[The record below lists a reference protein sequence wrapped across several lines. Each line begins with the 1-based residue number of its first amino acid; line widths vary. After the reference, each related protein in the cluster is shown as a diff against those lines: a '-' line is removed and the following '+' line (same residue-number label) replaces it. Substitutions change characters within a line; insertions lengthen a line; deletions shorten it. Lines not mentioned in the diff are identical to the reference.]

1 MKKSLKMRLLCGVL
15 FLSAFVSA
23 AFASCAE
30 KTKETEKSA
39 LRGTFTYQG
48 SRSVFFSSDR
58 TTSDALYLD
67 TAIYAGFDTFLNGGA
82 YCNYKVDLKL
92 KLSNDYSYQYNYS
105 VVMGDANGSNDF
117 CKMIVSVSGTFTY
130 VEKEGNQE
138 VSLSLPTGG
147 TQQIYGIRV
156 PGVWGGKGICH
167 DEADMVQDFS
177 YADCFADYDYTYVQA
192 RTVYVNRAEKT
203 VSDGL
208 LEFNPLL
215 FNEMAKYV
223 TY

>member
-15 FLSAFVSA
+15 FVSAFVSA

-30 KTKETEKSA
+30 KPKETEKSA

-92 KLSNDYSYQYNYS
+92 KLSNDYSSIQL
-105 VVMGDANGSNDF
+105 VRRHGRRERIERFLQDDRFGF
-117 CKMIVSVSGTFTY
+117 
-130 VEKEGNQE
+130 GN
-138 VSLSLPTGG
+138 VFL
-147 TQQIYGIRV
+147 R
-156 PGVWGGKGICH
+156 
-167 DEADMVQDFS
+167 
-177 YADCFADYDYTYVQA
+177 
-192 RTVYVNRAEKT
+192 
-203 VSDGL
+203 
-208 LEFNPLL
+208 
-215 FNEMAKYV
+215 
-223 TY
+223 